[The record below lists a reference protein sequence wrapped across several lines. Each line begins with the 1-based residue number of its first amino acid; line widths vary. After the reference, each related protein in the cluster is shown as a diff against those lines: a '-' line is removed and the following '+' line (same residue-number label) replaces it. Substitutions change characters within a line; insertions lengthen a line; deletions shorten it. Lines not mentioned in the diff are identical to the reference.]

1 MSTFITN
8 ELHAKSGRGS
18 DVLALLLELSAESAG
33 RPGCRHISI
42 RRNQDDPDDVMGI
55 MQWEARQNWDHYLAW
70 RTANGFA
77 ATFEQMLVQPMMIR
91 YWDEIPYLP

>member
-8 ELHAKSGRGS
+8 ELHAKPGRGS

-33 RPGCRHISI
+33 RPGCQHISI

-55 MQWEARQNWDHYLAW
+55 TQWEARQNWDHYLAW
-70 RTANGFA
+70 RTANGFT